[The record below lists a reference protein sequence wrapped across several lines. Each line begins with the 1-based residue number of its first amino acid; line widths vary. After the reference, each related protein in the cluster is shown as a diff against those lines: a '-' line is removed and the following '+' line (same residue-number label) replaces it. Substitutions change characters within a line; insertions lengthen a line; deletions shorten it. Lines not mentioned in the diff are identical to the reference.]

1 LSVLGKFRD
10 EESRKELIGKVRSE
24 DLTVQA
30 GYSSRNVRDAL
41 LIFIAFLAFYIPF
54 RSIDFDANGVIE
66 AASLESGHL
75 FTRNHI
81 AYRFAGSVIYRVA
94 KWAGYSGRS
103 IYLLQTLDGVCGAA
117 GGVPHLRARFSGE
130 HHSSFG
136 TTAPMFL
143 MS

>member
-1 LSVLGKFRD
+1 
-10 EESRKELIGKVRSE
+10 
-24 DLTVQA
+24 
-30 GYSSRNVRDAL
+30 VRDAL
-41 LIFIAFLAFYIPF
+41 LIFIAFLAIYIPF

-81 AYRFAGSVIYRVA
+81 TYRFAGSIVYRVA
-94 KWAGYSGRS
+94 RQAGYSGRS

-117 GGVPHLRARFSGE
+117 GVALAFFAFLQLGASRRSAFAGAVLWGT
-130 HHSSFG
+130 SS
-136 TTAPMFL
+136 APMFL